1 MKNQKKKIYTVA
13 LGLLATVCASSA
25 LLGINGLYTAKASVS
40 ELPVYSDDFNAA
52 TLSDNWTSAGAKLS
66 SEYASLRV
74 QPNEYAWPGHILCQG
89 YKLEDSC
96 RLEMTVQ
103 ELPAENTSWFALSF
117 GSPSTISIF
126 EKASGALIFSIDST
140 LLFKNG
146 ANTGTIF
153 NYSPKG
159 SVVNRQ
165 AATVILDFEKR
176 DNGAYDITY
185 TLKMDGET
193 LGSTLVENFEVQ
205 DGYFGFNSYG
215 TPFDVL
221 SFDVYKGTE
230 KVYSDDFTSSL
241 MSYDDKVIKD
251 SQWVALSPFKSTTAS
266 IAPVGKLDL
275 SEVGAS
281 ATYKDPFVKKSSEVA
296 TLYQLSAQF
305 DFSKA
310 QEGVA
315 TGFEIGKASPDAD
328 GIFVGLLRKGTGYQL
343 VLTAGE
349 EQETMLLAQS
359 PADGLLNV
367 TLKANYN
374 NSIDITVNGY
384 QTGFELDASVE
395 GYIAIKTSDDYA
407 TDGAGALVDDFSFQ
421 RYTYANGGSKDMK
434 INFEGTRELEDEDG
448 KYYQYYFPTK
458 DWYAGSNVRVAN
470 HGFADNGYVLFGN
483 ASVDSSFGPKE
494 KYGDCIVRFDVT
506 FVGSDYYYDNPDTY
520 FDTPDGRGACDA
532 ECFGLQF
539 GSKSYQ
545 NIYNNA
551 QSLGIATY
559 NGKSIYYTTNCT
571 RGMAQEE
578 IVHRPNMPQTP
589 ENEYDLFR
597 KSTTYNF
604 MYVIKNGTVSMH
616 FKESGEDESVLG
628 IVREYVTGVETNGY
642 VAVYG
647 ANGVDFRLDNLSITN
662 LDRSYTSSEYTGG
675 ENIETLR
682 VDTTNGDT
690 LSAFDV
696 ETNSVTTKGVTGSN
710 ITRVTLGETNGLTY
724 KQGDLE
730 IIFAE
735 KYATVSDGVNRQ
747 DVSFDMPLL
756 LNGATVEISRIGNTV
771 SIGFANAGAPLS
783 VIDGNTYSVSG
794 MKLAGREKITIS
806 GNGVSKLRKIAVFN
820 LDSQVTIEARN
831 FNAETDVMQ
840 PWVKRKS
847 IQGKGCGSSI
857 GASAM
862 VAALLPAV
870 WILKRKEN
878 ENE

>member
-1 MKNQKKKIYTVA
+1 MKKQKKRIYTVA
-13 LGLLATVCASSA
+13 LGLLASACASSA
-25 LLGINGLYTAKASVS
+25 LLGLNGLSTAKAAVS
-40 ELPVYSDDFNAA
+40 EVPVYSDDFNAV
-52 TLSDNWTSAGAKLS
+52 TLSDNWTATGAKLS

-89 YKLEDSC
+89 YTLKGSC

-117 GSPSTISIF
+117 GSPSSISIF
-126 EKASGALIFSIDST
+126 EKASGALIFAQDNT

-146 ANTGTIF
+146 ANTGTAF
-153 NYSPKG
+153 AYSPKG
-159 SVVNRQ
+159 YVVNRQ
-165 AATVILDFEKR
+165 AVTVILDFAKR

-185 TLKMDGET
+185 TLKQDGET

-221 SFDVYKGTE
+221 SFDVYESNE
-230 KVYSDDFTSSL
+230 KVYADDFTSSV

-251 SQWVALSPFKSTTAS
+251 SQWVALSPFKSTTVS
-266 IAPVGKLDL
+266 IAPVGKLDI

-281 ATYKDPFVKKSSEVA
+281 AVYKEAFVKKSTEVA

-305 DFSKA
+305 DFSNAK
-310 QEGVA
+310 EGVA
-315 TGFEIGKASPDAD
+315 TGFEIGKATPDAD
-328 GIFVGLLRKGTGYQL
+328 GIFVGLLRKASGYQMIL
-343 VLTAGE
+343 SAGE
-349 EQETMLLAQS
+349 HKETIFLAENPS
-359 PADGLLNV
+359 DGILNV
-367 TLKANYN
+367 TLAAKYN
-374 NSIDITVNGY
+374 NSIDITINGF

-395 GYIAIKTSDDYA
+395 GYIAMTTSDDYA

-421 RYTYANGGSKDMK
+421 RYTYTNSGSKDMK

-448 KYYQYYFPTK
+448 KYYQYYFATK

-470 HGFADNGYVLFGN
+470 HGYTENGYVLFGN
-483 ASVDSSFGPKE
+483 ASVDSCFGPKQ
-494 KYGDCIVRFDVT
+494 KYGDCIIRFDVT
-506 FVGSDYYYDNPDTY
+506 FVGSDYYYDKPDTY
-520 FDTPDGRGACDA
+520 FDTADGRGVCDA
-532 ECFGLQF
+532 ECFGVQF
-539 GSKSYQ
+539 GSTSYK

-571 RGMAQEE
+571 RATAQEE
-578 IVHRPNMPQTP
+578 IVHIPNQPQTP

-597 KSTTYNF
+597 KSATYNF
-604 MYVIKNGTVSMH
+604 MYIIKNGTVSMH
-616 FKESGEDESVLG
+616 FKEAGEDESVLG

-647 ANGVDFRLDNLSITN
+647 ANGVDFRLDNLSITD
-662 LDRSYTSSEYTGG
+662 LDRGYTSSAYTDG
-675 ENIETLR
+675 EDIETLR
-682 VDTTNGDT
+682 VDTTQGDT
-690 LSAFDV
+690 LSAFDL
-696 ETNSVTTKGVTGSN
+696 ENNTLTTKGVTGSN
-710 ITRVTLGETNGLTY
+710 ITRVTLGETNGLSY
-724 KQGDLE
+724 KQGSLE

-735 KYATVSDGVNRQ
+735 KSATVSDGVNRK
-747 DVSFDMPLL
+747 DISFDMPLL
-756 LNGATVEISRIGNTV
+756 LNGATLEISRIGDTV

-794 MKLAGREKITIS
+794 MKMAGREKIALS
-806 GNGVSKLRKIAVFN
+806 GNGVSKIRKISVFN
-820 LDSQVTIEARN
+820 LDSNVAIEARN
-831 FNAETDVMQ
+831 FNAETDIMQ
-840 PWVKRKS
+840 PWVKRKN

-857 GASAM
+857 GISAA
-862 VAALLPAV
+862 VAALLPAA